1 MYRIMLERILGSK
14 AKVRML
20 TRMARNPGLGRTARD
35 VANLTGMSY
44 GTIHPAIHELA
55 KARILDAR
63 RAGRSQLYMLNQ
75 RHAVYPQL
83 IDLLSAHLNALRGA
97 AERFAE
103 DLDKRGV
110 LNVILFGS
118 VAREEAGE
126 GSDVDVLLVTK
137 NGKPPK
143 NMESIEWNILEEK
156 EIYISAVCLTREQVL
171 ERMESFDPFVLG
183 ALGEGKVLYGDDG
196 WLRE

>member
-1 MYRIMLERILGSK
+1 MFVAMLERILGSK

-35 VANLTGMSY
+35 VANITGMSY

-55 KARILDAR
+55 KTRILDAK
-63 RAGRSQLYMLNQ
+63 RAGRSLLYTLNQ

-83 IDLLSAHLNALRGA
+83 MDLLAAHLNALRGA

-103 DLDKRGV
+103 GLDKGNV

-118 VAREEAGE
+118 VARDEAGE

-137 NGKPPK
+137 NGRPPK
-143 NMESIEWNILEEK
+143 NMEAIEWKILDEK

-171 ERMESFDPFVLG
+171 ERMESFDPFILG
-183 ALGEGKVLYGDDG
+183 VLGEGKVLYGDDG